1 MKRRGMKTK
10 TLMIP
15 KIFVDTKIFYPSDL
29 FTERHGDLVPPLA
42 GVLYHKVVQR
52 PQPGRDLVPWENIC

>member
-1 MKRRGMKTK
+1 MKTK

-15 KIFVDTKIFYPSDL
+15 KIFVDTKKIFYPSDL

-52 PQPGRDLVPWENIC
+52 PQPGGDLVPWENIC